1 MSNSFDAVII
11 GAGVIGSA
19 IAFEMSKAGK
29 KTVNVDMLPAAG
41 HGSTAAP
48 CAIIRTYYSTLDG
61 TALAYESYFHWK
73 SWPDYVGTSDELGL
87 AELRETG
94 CMVMKTE
101 HNGNLEGICR
111 LMDQLS
117 IAYEHWDAD
126 AVRRRI
132 PVYDMRRYAPA
143 KTREADDFG
152 EPTGGELTGA
162 VFFPNGGYINDP
174 QLATHN
180 LQRAAESHGAAY
192 LFNKR
197 VVEISKDGGR
207 VSGVVLDDGSRLEA
221 PVVINVAG
229 PHSNGI
235 NKLAGADLDM
245 KISTRALRQEVV
257 HVPAPAEYA
266 FSEEGLVVSDSDVA
280 VYSRPEIGN
289 HILIGS
295 EDPACD
301 EPEWVDPDDFNRDFS
316 EQWTTQALR
325 MAQRIPSLGI
335 PSRMRGVV
343 DLYDVTEDWGPIY
356 DRSSVDG
363 YYMAVGTSG
372 NQFKNA
378 PVVGAL
384 MNALVD
390 YCEAGKN
397 HDAEPMAFH
406 LPMTGHT
413 LDCRTFSRLREIN
426 ADSSFSVLG

>member
-1 MSNSFDAVII
+1 MSKSFDAVII

-29 KTVNVDMLPAAG
+29 KTINVDMLPSAG
-41 HGSTAAP
+41 HGSTSAS

-73 SWPDYVGTSDELGL
+73 AWSDYVGGSDELGL
-87 AELRETG
+87 AEFRETG

-101 HNGNLEGICR
+101 HNGNLASICA

-117 IAYEHWDAD
+117 IPYEHWDAD
-126 AVRRRI
+126 TVRRRV
-132 PVYDMRRYAPA
+132 PVYDMRQFAPA

-152 EPTGGELTGA
+152 EPTGGDLAGA

-174 QLATHN
+174 KLAAHN
-180 LQRAAESHGAAY
+180 LQRAAEANGAAY

-197 VVEISKDGGR
+197 VVEIPQTGDR
-207 VSGVVLDDGSRLEA
+207 VTGVVLDDGTSFDA

-229 PHSNGI
+229 PHSSVVNE
-235 NKLAGADLDM
+235 LAGATADM
-245 KISTRALRQEVV
+245 GITTRALRQEVV
-257 HVPAPAEYA
+257 HVPSPGDYA
-266 FSEEGLVVSDSDVA
+266 FGEEGLVVSDSDVA

-289 HILIGS
+289 NILIGS

-316 EQWTTQALR
+316 EQWATQALR

-356 DRSSVDG
+356 DRSAVDG

-378 PVVGAL
+378 PVVGTL

-390 YCEAGKN
+390 YCEGGAD
-397 HDAEPMAFH
+397 HDAEPMKFH
-406 LPMTGHT
+406 LPRTDHT
-413 LDCRTFSRLREIN
+413 LDCRTFSRRREIN